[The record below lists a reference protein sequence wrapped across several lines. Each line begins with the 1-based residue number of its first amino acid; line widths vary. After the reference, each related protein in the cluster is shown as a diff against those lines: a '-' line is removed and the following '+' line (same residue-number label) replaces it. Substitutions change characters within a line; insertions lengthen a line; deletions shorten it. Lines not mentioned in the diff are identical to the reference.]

1 MPFSCLRVIKKAS
14 LILFYASV
22 HCILEE
28 RLLCLFF
35 LFYLLTDD
43 LRGIHIYFNK
53 LNGRLFLTLVV
64 LICLYINEGVKVKFA

>member
-28 RLLCLFF
+28 RLLSLF

-64 LICLYINEGVKVKFA
+64 LIYFYINEGVKVKFA